1 MRKLVVYLLAAILV
15 FSSLFLPSLTGRLTV
30 RAQEGAPDLKK
41 IHPSVITAGTR
52 TFTIRLDG
60 RRFVDGANVLFDG
73 VALASPRISKKGKVL
88 LAEVDALLI
97 ASPGTHTVQ
106 GVNPDGSTSPSA
118 TLTVGPQDPDL
129 QIVLDGNSVQED
141 SGLTF
146 LPNLRTDSF
155 GNGSKV
161 LVWGRGTTVTEVN
174 GGVQIEIPDDFV
186 DDPAEIP
193 ITLVAKNGNLSNT
206 ELFFVVP
213 SPPEINEVDPAELE
227 VGTDDVPFVVT
238 GVFKSGATIFVNDME
253 LPTTAGKNDRLETTL
268 PGSFRS
274 QPTQLVV
281 RVEQDGIQSLD
292 TIVPVT
298 PTTDPFIFTIAPVR
312 IRQGENKA
320 SIEVIGANF
329 SRKVTAFIDGQEAFI
344 RGFTKTSLTVALER
358 DVALGTHTVQVKDPD
373 GNETAT
379 ASFEVVPDV
388 TVTTFVGTG
397 KGGFDPGCVSGDAAR
412 FLRPRRMAF
421 GPDGLLYITDQQNH
435 AIRTVDVNT
444 GETCTLAGT
453 GLEGYNDSG
462 NAAGKPPTFSFP
474 NGIAVD
480 SSGTVLVTENG
491 NCVVR
496 RIRRTGASITV
507 DTVAG
512 TFNEVTDKDK
522 QNKKNS
528 TREGIASYR
537 DAGLLDSAFRLPD
550 GILIAPDGAIYIAD
564 AGNSVIRRITQ
575 SGGQSVVETI
585 AGNGVPGFAD
595 GVANRSRFN
604 TPTDLA
610 LSADGNFLY
619 VADTNNNRVRR
630 IDLANQRVS
639 TLAGGGGGGGA
650 ILDGPRGQSTFFQP
664 IGLALDSDGVL
675 YVAEFGS
682 SDIRRIDPEGNVTT
696 LAGGGKGLKLR
707 DGLGV
712 DARFNQPRGLAID
725 TQRGVLYIADYEN
738 FVIRK
743 IALR

>member
-1 MRKLVVYLLAAILV
+1 MRKAVAYLLAAILV
-15 FSSLFLPSLTGRLTV
+15 FSCLFLPSLTERLTV

-41 IHPSVITAGTR
+41 IHPNVITAGTR

-60 RRFVDGANVLFDG
+60 RGFASGANVLFDG
-73 VALASPRISKKGKVL
+73 VALPSPRISKKGKVL
-88 LAEVDALLI
+88 LAEVVASLI

-106 GVNPDGSTSPSA
+106 GVNPDGTASPSA
-118 TLTVGPQDPDL
+118 TLTVGPQDPNL
-129 QIVLDGNSVQED
+129 QIRLDGNAVQED
-141 SGLTF
+141 SGLIF
-146 LPNLRTDSF
+146 LPTLLTDSF
-155 GNGSKV
+155 GNGSNV

-174 GGVQIEIPDDFV
+174 GGVQIEIPEDFV

-227 VGTDDVPFVVT
+227 VGTDDVFFVVT
-238 GVFKSGATIFVNDME
+238 GVFTPGATIFVNDME
-253 LPTTAGKNDRLETTL
+253 LPTTAGKNERLETTI

-298 PTTDPFIFTIAPVR
+298 PTTDPFIFTIAPLR
-312 IRQGENKA
+312 IRQGENRA
-320 SIEVIGANF
+320 SVEVIGANF
-329 SRKVTAFIDGQEAFI
+329 SKKVTAFVDGQEAFI
-344 RGFTKTSLTVALER
+344 RAFSKTSLTVALER
-358 DVALGTHTVQVKDPD
+358 DVALGPHTVQVKDTD
-373 GNETAT
+373 GNAT
-379 ASFEVVPDV
+379 EIVSFDVIPDV
-388 TVTTFVGTG
+388 TVTTFVGTA
-397 KGGFDPGCVSGDAAR
+397 KAGFDPGCVSGDAAR
-412 FLRPRRMAF
+412 FLRPRRMTF

-444 GETCTLAGT
+444 GQTCTLAGT
-453 GLEGYNDSG
+453 GEEGYNDSG

-496 RIRRTGASITV
+496 RIRRTGASVTV
-507 DTVAG
+507 DTLAG
-512 TFNEVTDKDK
+512 TFNEITDKARL
-522 QNKKNS
+522 NRFNS
-528 TREGIASYR
+528 TRQGIASYR
-537 DAGLLDSAFRLPD
+537 DAGLFDSAFRLPD
-550 GILIAPDGAIYIAD
+550 GILIAPNGAIYIAD
-564 AGNSVIRRITQ
+564 AGNSAIRRITQ

-595 GVANRSRFN
+595 GEANRARFN
-604 TPTDLA
+604 TPTALA
-610 LSADGNFLY
+610 LSADGNFLF
-619 VADTNNNRVRR
+619 VTDTNNNRVRR
-630 IDLANQRVS
+630 IDLANRRVS
-639 TLAGGGGGGGA
+639 TLAGGGGGGA
-650 ILDGPRGQSTFFQP
+650 TVDGPRGQSKFFQP

-675 YVAEFGS
+675 YVAEFGA
-682 SDIRRIDPEGNVTT
+682 SDIRRIDPAGNVTT
-696 LAGGGKGLKLR
+696 LAGGGGLKLR

-738 FVIRK
+738 FVIRS
-743 IALR
+743 IAVR